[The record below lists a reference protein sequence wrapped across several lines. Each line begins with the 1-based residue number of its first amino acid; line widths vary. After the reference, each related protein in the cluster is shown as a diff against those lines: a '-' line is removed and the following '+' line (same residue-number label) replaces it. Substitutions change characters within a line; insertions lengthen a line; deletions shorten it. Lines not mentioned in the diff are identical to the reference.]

1 MYPGRERRG
10 GNEGIAMVIAPF
22 NNHIFHA
29 LEGLGFLWVKLL
41 DPASLPPISTF
52 LLSHYRRSD
61 MGWIT
66 DINKII
72 FSLFPRNVSFVG
84 EEQIQSQSNCF
95 KHIVVFRNRY
105 HVDSF
110 RSTERELRRRILAWL
125 FVIRFAESSDLST
138 LWLENSRKVTEDC
151 SDSLFSYKY
160 SSVEELES
168 GEEAYRTTIWFSRSV
183 ETDRIEV
190 LALEEYTY
198 SSVPLRKQVMRYLKT
213 ELAIAPHG
221 AGLTNLIFM
230 RPYSVLIELMPPQF
244 YDGSYVSMTKHSRIH
259 HILIGCFNPIP
270 MPDFD
275 LDEMYWEEKFAS
287 VRHHY
292 KSLDLE
298 TDMLLI
304 LGGVEDGIEYL
315 RHHRFYFQRNNIE
328 SVIFPYRICYETGTQ
343 SFRSFEATILL

>member
-1 MYPGRERRG
+1 MPITTSPIVRSRMMVHLLFPSHIDFGWGWRFKSSSGPMYPGRERRG

-29 LEGLGFLWVKLL
+29 IEGLGFLWVKLL

-84 EEQIQSQSNCF
+84 EEQIQPQWNCF

-138 LWLENSRKVTEDC
+138 LWLENSR
-151 SDSLFSYKY
+151 
-160 SSVEELES
+160 
-168 GEEAYRTTIWFSRSV
+168 
-183 ETDRIEV
+183 
-190 LALEEYTY
+190 
-198 SSVPLRKQVMRYLKT
+198 
-213 ELAIAPHG
+213 
-221 AGLTNLIFM
+221 
-230 RPYSVLIELMPPQF
+230 
-244 YDGSYVSMTKHSRIH
+244 
-259 HILIGCFNPIP
+259 
-270 MPDFD
+270 
-275 LDEMYWEEKFAS
+275 
-287 VRHHY
+287 
-292 KSLDLE
+292 
-298 TDMLLI
+298 
-304 LGGVEDGIEYL
+304 
-315 RHHRFYFQRNNIE
+315 
-328 SVIFPYRICYETGTQ
+328 
-343 SFRSFEATILL
+343 